1 MFQKKKLNVAILA
14 ALAATGQQ
22 ATAEIEE
29 IIVTATKRAVPLQ
42 DAPVTIQAIGSREL
56 ENQNIQEFSDYVKYL
71 PNVNAGGRGP
81 GQNEIYIRGAAVDAI
96 NITVAE
102 SQGSAPNVAL
112 YLDEQP
118 VTAGGRNL
126 DVYISDMERIEVL
139 PGPQGTLY
147 GASSMAGTVRLI
159 TNKPVIDEF
168 DASFNGSWSQTSGG
182 EDSNSGELMLNF
194 PIMEGKMA
202 ARVALYNDRQG
213 GFIDNVAGTF
223 QANSDINPT
232 FPGDTVTYAAGT
244 VFANGTVVGPNGLT
258 VPVNK
263 AIANNAGLVE
273 DEFNDAHYAGAR
285 IGIKYLINDD
295 WSLLLQHTAQSLST
309 EGVFDYDPMLDDLQV
324 SRYTD
329 DFLNDDFNQ
338 TAWTVEGRIGIL
350 DVVYTGAFL
359 DRDVTANIDY
369 TGYTNIGAFISG
381 YQCEYLVGGYY
392 NGLGTGYNTTYDP
405 TTFYTFDP
413 TIGGDPG
420 VVECGTPANAAR
432 IENENTRWTHEFRV
446 ATNWEGRINMQGGF
460 FYEDF
465 EILHVGDFNYQAPMD
480 AGFAPID
487 IRTSGTFANSEA
499 NARGLLTDSTQFR
512 NDNTRTEEQTALF
525 GEITLDVTDSLS
537 LAVGARYYDLDYG
550 FTGYGAWRYGNR
562 PLFIDDADPTN
573 DIRPALTGGRDY
585 QTNFAELQP
594 LNVTDTIMRFT
605 ASWQPEDSNT
615 LIFATWSEGYRPP
628 GFNRA
633 AAQKGGVYSANA
645 QNIRDDGTN
654 CGNEVAI
661 PSNAS
666 GFPGYCLPYV
676 FESDSLE
683 NMEIGWKTTLA
694 DGAIRFNGS
703 VYRIDWE
710 DIQVS
715 QFDSQNI
722 SILTIV
728 DNGGNAE
735 ISGIEG
741 DLVWSVN
748 EQLTL
753 YAAASFNDT
762 ELVFVDPAFDI
773 VVADAGSML
782 PLTPE
787 TQISIR
793 ARYEWEMSNDLGAHW
808 QFGYKY
814 AGEALNSIV
823 DTVDEPNTMQDSY
836 GIVDASVGVENLSD
850 GWGVELFVSN
860 LTDERAQLHI
870 NRQDFFE
877 RVTTNRPRTMGLRV
891 SYDMN

>member
-14 ALAATGQQ
+14 ALAATTQQ

-29 IIVTATKRAVPLQ
+29 IVVTATKRAVPLQ
-42 DAPVTIQAIGSREL
+42 DAPVTIQAIGSKTL
-56 ENQNIQEFSDYVKYL
+56 EDQNIQEFSDYVKYL

-159 TNKPVIDEF
+159 TNKPVMDEF
-168 DASFNGSWSQTSGG
+168 DASFNGSWSSTAEG
-182 EDSNSGELMLNF
+182 EDSNSAELMLNF
-194 PIMEGKMA
+194 PIITGKLA

-223 QANSDINPT
+223 QADNAINPT
-232 FPGDTVTYAAGT
+232 FPGDSVTYAAGH
-244 VFANGTVVGPNGLT
+244 VFANGTVVGDDGLT
-258 VPVNK
+258 VPVIK
-263 AIANNAGLVE
+263 TVANNAGMVE
-273 DEFNDAHYAGAR
+273 DDFNDAHYAGVR
-285 IGIKYLINDD
+285 LGVKYLINDD
-295 WSLLLQHTAQSLST
+295 WSLLVQHTAQSLST
-309 EGVFDYDPMLDDLQV
+309 EGVFDYDPRLDDLQV
-324 SRYTD
+324 SRFSD

-338 TAWTVEGRIGIL
+338 TAWTLEGQFGDL

-381 YQCEYLVGGYY
+381 YQCEYLVGGFYT
-392 NGLGTGYNTTYDP
+392 GLGTDYTPDV
-405 TTFYTFDP
+405 YTFDP

-420 VVECGTPANAAR
+420 VIECGTPANAAR
-432 IENENTRWTHEFRV
+432 IENENTRWTHELRV
-446 ATNWEGRINMQGGF
+446 ATNWDGRINMQGGVF
-460 FYEDF
+460 FEDF
-465 EILHVGDFNYQAPMD
+465 EILHVGDFNYQAPLE
-480 AGFAPID
+480 AGFSPID
-487 IRTSGTFANSEA
+487 IRTSGTFDNSEA

-512 NDNTRTEEQTALF
+512 NDNTRTEEQTAVF
-525 GEITLDVTDSLS
+525 GEITLDVTDTLS
-537 LAVGARYYDLDYG
+537 VAVGARYYDLDYG

-573 DIRPALTGGRDY
+573 DIRPARTGGRDY

-594 LNVTDTIMRFT
+594 LNVSDTIMRFT
-605 ASWQPEDSNT
+605 ASWQPEDADT

-633 AAQKGGVYSANA
+633 AAQKGGVYNADA

-654 CGNEVAI
+654 CGNQVAI
-661 PSNAS
+661 DSNDS

-676 FESDSLE
+676 FDSDSLE

-694 DGAIRFNGS
+694 DGAVRFNGS
-703 VYRIDWE
+703 IYKIDWE

-728 DNGGNAE
+728 DNGGDAE
-735 ISGIEG
+735 IMGIEG
-741 DLVWSVN
+741 DVIWSVN
-748 EQLTL
+748 DNLTL
-753 YAAASFNDT
+753 FAAASFNDT

-787 TQISIR
+787 TQFSLR
-793 ARYEWEMSNDLGAHW
+793 ARYEWDMGNDMGAHW
-808 QFGYKY
+808 QLGYKY

-823 DTVDEPNTMQDSY
+823 DTADEPNTMQDSY
-836 GIVDASVGVENLSD
+836 GIVDGSVGFENYGA

-877 RVTTNRPRTMGLRV
+877 RVTTNRPRTIGLRV
-891 SYDMN
+891 SYDVN